1 MPTDRRAAL
10 AGIRR
15 FDQLIVYLRDE
26 LAWPIA
32 GGDFEDL
39 TFDYTAEELG
49 IDDRNAVKIQ
59 EIKRLRP
66 LAPNQPWGIFFVK
79 FEPKRLPVVA
89 LRRVLGQVT
98 LRKRASA
105 NRSERQAW
113 AADDLLFVSNYG
125 EGDARRISFAHFAQ
139 PDDGR
144 GLPTLKVL
152 GWNNLDTALHLDA
165 VAGELTEHL
174 AWPDDEDDADA
185 WRAQWRAAFNLR
197 HREVVT
203 TSRALSVRLAGL
215 ARAIRNRIGTV
226 LAIETGDGRVTKLME
241 AFREALVHDL
251 DAGAFADMYAQ
262 TIAYGLLSARIADPD
277 RKTADDLAGHMR
289 TNPFLREIMATFLE
303 ATGRRSGA
311 GGPSIDFDEIGASEV
326 VELLD
331 DANME
336 AVIRD
341 FGDRNPREDPVI
353 HFYEL
358 FLKEYDARKRMQRGV
373 FYTPRPVV
381 SYIVRSVDQ
390 MLRTEFGLTDGL
402 ADTATWGDMLERY
415 ADLKIPPGISPD
427 SEFVRILDPATGTG
441 TFLVEA
447 IDLIHATLASKW
459 KEQGH
464 GERQIAALWNE
475 YVPRNLLPR
484 LHGYELLMAPY
495 AIAHLKISLKLY
507 ETGYRFG
514 SDERA
519 RVYLTNALEPA
530 HDFSQGTLAFAI
542 PALAHEAQAVSE
554 TKDQQRFTVVI
565 GNPPYSGHSANK
577 GKWIGDLLRGRDGDE
592 RTESYFEVDDEPLNE
607 RNPKWLND
615 DYVKFIRYGQWAIS
629 LAGAGVL
636 GFITNHS
643 YLDNPTFRGMR
654 ESLTAF
660 DAVHLLD
667 LHGNAK
673 KRERAPDGGKDENVF
688 DIQQGVAVGLFA
700 KRPARGAPGRI
711 LHADLWGQREPGATD
726 GKYGW
731 LAENHV
737 ETTEWTTLSPKPPLR
752 LLVPRDEAL
761 HDEYAAGWRLTDI
774 FPVNSVGIVTAR
786 DKLAI
791 QWTAA
796 DMCATA
802 TDFASRSAEDA
813 RESYAVRDSSD
824 WTVRNAQRDI
834 RDHPQSDTY
843 VVPVLYRPF
852 DVRFTYYTGRAGGFI
867 CRPRP
872 KVMQHMLTSDERRA
886 TSDERRATS
895 DERRATSDE
904 RRATSDSIPQSCD
917 HYNTPMPEKL
927 ERSGVQHDHRTQG
940 IGGVRH
946 QYDVPTLPLP
956 NVAMIAC
963 RQQSQAGAWGHC
975 GVTRSIIE
983 SCAIS
988 NKTRE
993 INYMFPLHVNLT
1005 EGLRI
1010 TREIRMPN
1018 LNPEFVRAVE
1028 SAVHLEFDPI
1038 GSGDLESAFGPED
1051 VFHYLYAV
1059 LHSPEYRRRY
1069 ADFLKSDFARVPL
1082 TGDRTLF
1089 VELVRLGARLVGLHV
1104 IEAEGMDGHVD
1115 WHGTGDNRVER
1126 VRYAPPSGGLAG
1138 SVWINRRQY
1147 CNGVAPEVWA
1157 FAIGGYRPAEKWL
1170 KDRKGRTL
1178 TNGDMAHYRKIV
1190 AALAETIPLMAG
1202 IDEAIER
1209 HGGWPGAFQLDATET
1224 ADAEVILFR
1233 PPVVEPDPEECY
1245 VTCVPLVPLQAAA
1258 GAFGDPQY
1266 IEEDGF
1272 EWVAVE
1278 SPHGLRKGMFVAQ
1291 VVGRSMEPAIPDGA
1305 YCLFRAPVEG
1315 SRQGRTVLV
1324 QLRDLTDPETDQ
1336 RYTVKRYASE
1346 KVATD
1351 DSWQH
1356 TRITLKPVNPDFDPI
1371 VLTATDEGELQVV
1384 AELLEVLGENA

>member
-32 GGDFEDL
+32 DGDFEDL

-49 IDDRNAVKIQ
+49 IDDRNAVNIKK
-59 EIKRLRP
+59 IKRLRP

-165 VAGELTEHL
+165 VASELTEHL

-215 ARAIRNRIGTV
+215 ARAIRDRIGTV

-241 AFREALVHDL
+241 AFREALMHDL

-277 RKTADDLAGHMR
+277 RKTADDLAGQMR

-303 ATGRRSGA
+303 ATGRRGGA
-311 GGPSIDFDEIGASEV
+311 GGPGIDFDEIGASEV

-402 ADTATWGDMLERY
+402 ADTATWGEMLERY

-464 GERQIAALWNE
+464 GERRIAALWNE
-475 YVPRNLLPR
+475 YVPRHLLPR

-530 HDFSQGTLAFAI
+530 HDFSGTLAFAI

-577 GKWIGDLLRGRDGDE
+577 GEWIGDLLRGRDGDE

-711 LHADLWGQREPGATD
+711 LHADLWGQRESGAAD

-872 KVMQHMLTSDERRA
+872 KVMRHMLTRRHNLA
-886 TSDERRATS
+886 IITTRQCQRNWSALVS
-895 DERRATSDE
+895 
-904 RRATSDSIPQSCD
+904 
-917 HYNTPMPEKL
+917 NTI
-927 ERSGVQHDHRTQG
+927 
-940 IGGVRH
+940 IGH
-946 QYDVPTLPLP
+946 KALAAYD
-956 NVAMIAC
+956 
-963 RQQSQAGAWGHC
+963 
-975 GVTRSIIE
+975 
-983 SCAIS
+983 
-988 NKTRE
+988 
-993 INYMFPLHVNLT
+993 INTMFPLYLYQRGHDCLPTTIASKCLGTLLRDAVDHRIVRHLKQDTGDQLYVSSARQST
-1005 EGLRI
+1005 EDLQI
-1010 TREIRMPN
+1010 TRELRMPN
-1018 LNPEFVRAVE
+1018 LNREFVRAVA

-1104 IEAEGMDGHVD
+1104 MEAEGMDGHVD

-1126 VRYAPPSGGLAG
+1126 VRYAPPSGDLPGR
-1138 SVWINRRQY
+1138 VWINRRQY

-1178 TNGDMAHYRKIV
+1178 TNGDVAHYRKIV

-1202 IDEAIER
+1202 IDEAIEQ
-1209 HGGWPGAFQLDATET
+1209 HGGWPGAFQPGATET
-1224 ADAEVILFR
+1224 ADAEVIPFR
-1233 PPVVEPDPEECY
+1233 PPVVEPDPEDCY